1 MQSWVSKNV
10 RATEVA
16 SSRCLHQPTWG
27 YRRSYGVVADHTPE
41 QGYEAAVRFRLRAFK
56 YGASGRA
63 VQFRSSECAEVGLNP
78 TLATGLS

>member
-1 MQSWVSKNV
+1 
-10 RATEVA
+10 
-16 SSRCLHQPTWG
+16 
-27 YRRSYGVVADHTPE
+27 VADHTPE